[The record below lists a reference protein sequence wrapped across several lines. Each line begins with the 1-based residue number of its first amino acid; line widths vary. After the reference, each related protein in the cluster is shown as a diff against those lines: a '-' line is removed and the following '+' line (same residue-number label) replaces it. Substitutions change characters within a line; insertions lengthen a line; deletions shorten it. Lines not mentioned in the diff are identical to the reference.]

1 MTKYFVLDLDTWEN
15 SLLYDNKINNVF
27 LELEPEKPYK
37 CISLIEGNITN
48 NLLRVIINENT
59 DESVYIPECY
69 MTPLEKFRDNQ
80 IKKIIE

>member
-1 MTKYFVLDLDTWEN
+1 MTSYFVLDFDTWEN
-15 SLLYDNKINNVF
+15 RWYYDYKVKNAF
-27 LELEPEKPYK
+27 PDLEPEKPYK
-37 CISLIEGNITN
+37 CIPLIEGNITN

>member
-1 MTKYFVLDLDTWEN
+1 MTSYFVLDFDTWES
-15 SLLYDNKINNVF
+15 SLLYDNKINNIF
-27 LELEPEKPYK
+27 LELEPEKPYR
-37 CISLIEGNITN
+37 CVPLIEGNIRN

-80 IKKIIE
+80 IKKIIV